1 MKYFASFNPP
11 ILVEYNGKKHHMD
24 TSKRYDSL
32 ASLLTAMSSFADDIH
47 DTRLSIFV
55 EKENKTCTP
64 WL

>member
-11 ILVEYNGKKHHMD
+11 ILVEYNGKKHRMES
-24 TSKRYDSL
+24 SKRYDSL
-32 ASLLTAMSSFADDIH
+32 ALLLTAMSSFADDIH